1 MNRYILVF
9 VAGLA
14 LPSTSVY
21 AAHCDGDFQLVR
33 GSWVAT
39 PYCRAAQIA
48 SVAREFGI
56 HVSAETILRHPG
68 RQEELCRF
76 LDSDFRVH
84 PACDEVHPIW
94 EWSR

>member
-1 MNRYILVF
+1 MNRFILVF

-14 LPSTSVY
+14 FASTSTY
-21 AAHCDGDFQLVR
+21 AARCDGDFQLVR

-56 HVSAETILRHPG
+56 NVSAAAILNNPG
-68 RQEELCRF
+68 RREEICRF
-76 LDSDFRVH
+76 LESDFRVH
-84 PACDEVHPIW
+84 PACEQVHPIW